1 MWAQRHTPRH
11 GLLAGLLALIT
22 FASAAVA
29 MTAGDS
35 GASAGA
41 AAAAPPAQ
49 VVADQDGD
57 RTTILARGDDRD
69 RGRGGR
75 GR

>member
-22 FASAAVA
+22 FASGAVA
-29 MTAGDS
+29 MTAGGS
-35 GASAGA
+35 SVPVGTGTQAQ
-41 AAAAPPAQ
+41 PPAQ
-49 VVADQDGD
+49 AVTDRARD
-57 RTTILARGDDRD
+57 RTTIFARDGDGD
-69 RGRGGR
+69 RGRR